1 MSHTH
6 TTPRAHRLLIGTC
19 LIAASLSL
27 GACATRPSYQQMS
40 TVTGAV
46 VGGVTGAVLLG
57 SPVGTVAGAAA
68 GALVGSEL
76 SRRH

>member
-1 MSHTH
+1 MLSMH
-6 TTPRAHRLLIGTC
+6 PRPLSRLLLSAT
-19 LIAASLSL
+19 LLATALSL
-27 GACATRPSYQQMS
+27 GACASRPTRQQMG

-46 VGGVTGAVLLG
+46 VGGVTGAVLTG

-76 SRRH
+76 TRRH

>member
-1 MSHTH
+1 MPSLN
-6 TTPRAHRLLIGTC
+6 PRPLSRLLLGAT
-19 LIAASLSL
+19 LLATALSL
-27 GACATRPSYQQMS
+27 GACASRPTRQQVG

-57 SPVGTVAGAAA
+57 NPAATVAGAAA

-76 SRRH
+76 TRRH